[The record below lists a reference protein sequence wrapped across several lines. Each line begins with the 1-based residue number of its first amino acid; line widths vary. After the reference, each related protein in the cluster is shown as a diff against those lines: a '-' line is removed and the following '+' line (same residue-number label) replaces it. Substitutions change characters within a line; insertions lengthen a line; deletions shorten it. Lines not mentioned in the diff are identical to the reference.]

1 MTSIM
6 AASPPEQR
14 QCTVHPRYLTFV
26 PEDDFTL
33 AIYTAS
39 SSMCMTHTL
48 LSCYAALSYRVLR
61 ATKIGAGLGTRL
73 QSLLGGSLTI
83 ATGGRALG
91 LLQGGEEGALVETEH
106 SEGIV
111 IC

>member
-1 MTSIM
+1 M
-6 AASPPEQR
+6 
-14 QCTVHPRYLTFV
+14 
-26 PEDDFTL
+26 L
-33 AIYTAS
+33 ALLYTYTAS
-39 SSMCMTHTL
+39 SSTCMTYTL

-61 ATKIGAGLGTRL
+61 ATENDAGLGTRL